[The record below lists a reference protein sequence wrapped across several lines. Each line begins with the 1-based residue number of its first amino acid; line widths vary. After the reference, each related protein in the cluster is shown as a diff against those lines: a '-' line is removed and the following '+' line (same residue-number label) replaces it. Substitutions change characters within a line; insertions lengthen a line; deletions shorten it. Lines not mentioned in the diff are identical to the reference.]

1 MIISKIHIISFAGLK
16 NKILE
21 LEDGINIIYGE
32 NEKGKSTI
40 QNFIRI
46 WLYGMNSKRSKDI
59 KNNDRIR
66 FMPIDGEKIRGE
78 LYVSNNDRKYII
90 RRSFGTTKKD
100 DTSEILDA
108 ETGEIITNIPSD
120 EPGKYF
126 LKVNSSTFI
135 KTLFIS
141 QLGVAFSKDR
151 EEEIIDKAANLL
163 GDEEENISIQK
174 ALEKLDDIKKSITT
188 TRKNGQLDL
197 LRNKYNLLIEE
208 RYEGYN
214 LSKNNLEN
222 EQKLIN
228 LRESGKSLR
237 KEIKNLDIYKK
248 YIKKVKLQKEY
259 EDITEY
265 LKKKE
270 ELEKKERYI
279 EESIA
284 SRNGIIDE
292 VLLNDIKDENS
303 LYFSLLDMKIDEEKK
318 LENSKVL
325 YQNKRNE
332 FEEII
337 FIENLTND
345 EKNKFI
351 KAVMEKENLEEKISN
366 YENLINDINLI
377 KKEIEKKQ
385 SLIGNAINFKGRRE
399 EISSLL
405 EKYEDKLKEI
415 KFKLEHV
422 PNDINIKNTDNKIK
436 KSYKLI
442 NIFSILIV
450 MLLISIILLKGNSA
464 LSLIVSIILAL
475 ILGVLMYISFTM
487 KSKIKKDSE
496 INDSAEGVKKLED
509 EIKVIEKEIF
519 KFTKII
525 GSTSYEDFIR
535 KLKLFDE
542 FVLYEEKQN
551 IKISEK
557 EKHVNLLNIQ
567 SVKDNYK
574 KNKEYIRDIL
584 NLAKTNDTNEVMIM
598 LSKYDLVSNEIL
610 SIKIDIEKEQ
620 ESINKLEQ
628 ELNIR
633 EKRIREK
640 LEFIGLEDMNLYNL
654 EEKLLEIK
662 QKIKQRDDVLR
673 SLASIEETYKALTK
687 DKDID
692 AIKEELK
699 DIINENINYSYSSED
714 EIDNQVTIKSNELI
728 EVEKNIKDVE
738 NDINNRFI
746 GKRAISQIEE
756 EIEEV
761 QENINKLELRLKATE
776 LAIQKM
782 NEAIREVRGNF
793 GSILNSSVI
802 EYFNKLT
809 EDRYDNVM
817 VSDSYEMKVRNGVE
831 VLPGAMLSNGA
842 NDQLY
847 LSLRLAFINMIY
859 KDISFPMILDDA
871 FVQYDDKRTERA
883 IDILLMCKFK
893 QLLIFTCQLRESN
906 IVKKK
911 NIEINYIYL

>member
-1 MIISKIHIISFAGLK
+1 M
-16 NKILE
+16 
-21 LEDGINIIYGE
+21 
-32 NEKGKSTI
+32 
-40 QNFIRI
+40 
-46 WLYGMNSKRSKDI
+46 
-59 KNNDRIR
+59 
-66 FMPIDGEKIRGE
+66 
-78 LYVSNNDRKYII
+78 
-90 RRSFGTTKKD
+90 
-100 DTSEILDA
+100 
-108 ETGEIITNIPSD
+108 
-120 EPGKYF
+120 
-126 LKVNSSTFI
+126 
-135 KTLFIS
+135 
-141 QLGVAFSKDR
+141 
-151 EEEIIDKAANLL
+151 
-163 GDEEENISIQK
+163 
-174 ALEKLDDIKKSITT
+174 
-188 TRKNGQLDL
+188 
-197 LRNKYNLLIEE
+197 
-208 RYEGYN
+208 
-214 LSKNNLEN
+214 
-222 EQKLIN
+222 
-228 LRESGKSLR
+228 
-237 KEIKNLDIYKK
+237 
-248 YIKKVKLQKEY
+248 
-259 EDITEY
+259 
-265 LKKKE
+265 
-270 ELEKKERYI
+270 
-279 EESIA
+279 
-284 SRNGIIDE
+284 
-292 VLLNDIKDENS
+292 
-303 LYFSLLDMKIDEEKK
+303 
-318 LENSKVL
+318 
-325 YQNKRNE
+325 
-332 FEEII
+332 
-337 FIENLTND
+337 
-345 EKNKFI
+345 
-351 KAVMEKENLEEKISN
+351 
-366 YENLINDINLI
+366 
-377 KKEIEKKQ
+377 
-385 SLIGNAINFKGRRE
+385 
-399 EISSLL
+399 
-405 EKYEDKLKEI
+405 
-415 KFKLEHV
+415 
-422 PNDINIKNTDNKIK
+422 
-436 KSYKLI
+436 
-442 NIFSILIV
+442 
-450 MLLISIILLKGNSA
+450 
-464 LSLIVSIILAL
+464 
-475 ILGVLMYISFTM
+475 
-487 KSKIKKDSE
+487 
-496 INDSAEGVKKLED
+496 
-509 EIKVIEKEIF
+509 
-519 KFTKII
+519 
-525 GSTSYEDFIR
+525 
-535 KLKLFDE
+535 
-542 FVLYEEKQN
+542 
-551 IKISEK
+551 
-557 EKHVNLLNIQ
+557 
-567 SVKDNYK
+567 
-574 KNKEYIRDIL
+574 